1 MLCVAD
7 ATGVVVV
14 AAAVVCHPD
23 TMVVML
29 PATRIVEH
37 EDNPFFDVVGTPHC
51 YWWWLDYCYYC
62 YAPKPPKPQPVTTF
76 YYDPIAAVA
85 DTAAPSKP
93 W

>member
-7 ATGVVVV
+7 ATGVVV
-14 AAAVVCHPD
+14 CHSD
-23 TMVVML
+23 TMVVM
-29 PATRIVEH
+29 PPTTRIVENA
-37 EDNPFFDVVGTPHC
+37 DNTFFDVVGTPNCCCCC